1 MFDLFNSVS
10 VDEDLFEWADAIVD
24 DENIDDDDLNG
35 FDDFIKFFR
44 SSLIT
49 RLISGILA
57 SSNRFILESKFNFES
72 DFMFESLP
80 GRLCI
85 SMKDYFGK
93 TNWFRELFFIINR
106 INFDNLH
113 RNKN

>member
-1 MFDLFNSVS
+1 MFDLFKSVS
-10 VDEDLFEWADAIVD
+10 VDVDLFEWADAIVD

-49 RLISGILA
+49 RLISGILV
-57 SSNRFILESKFNFES
+57 SSSRFKPESNFNVET
-72 DFMFESLP
+72 DFMFESLL

-85 SMKDYFGK
+85 SIKDYFGQK
-93 TNWFRELFFIINR
+93 KLIKWFIYYF
-106 INFDNLH
+106 
-113 RNKN
+113 